1 LILLVI
7 EAGIDIDL
15 STLKLIGTRGCLI
28 AFFGSILPIGL
39 GMLITWILGMTD
51 IKEIIAAGAVFG
63 PTSLGIALNILRN
76 GGILNTPV
84 GQLIISAAVIDDM
97 IALVVLSQLKALS
110 GEITVAGILIPIVS
124 AIAFLVFG
132 GYIAVFILPPI
143 IRNHILSR
151 VDESNHAR
159 VELGI
164 MFFLV
169 LALMPA
175 TYYAEA
181 SYLMGCFVAGLTF
194 CSFHEL
200 HHAFVRQFKRVLQWL
215 MRIFF
220 AASIGFQVPIQS
232 FNDIEVIWQGLV
244 YTLAL
249 IGKVAVGFMVPN
261 FSMDMR
267 FTGKHLRD
275 CLITGFSMAA
285 EGEFAFVIAVFA
297 VGDGLIDKS
306 LYAKVV
312 LAVLLSTIIPPF
324 LLRFTI
330 SYYNKKGEEAVE
342 NAAKEEDN
350 RRSIHKPNDADIV
363 HGVLQGST
371 IFLCIQTQ
379 SESTWGL
386 LNAIM
391 GTMAKHNLDVIDH
404 RAWSPRGINTTLVNE
419 IYARTMVSPHY
430 KDDED
435 PSAAVE
441 HATEVLMKD
450 VDHALIRAINQPGMA
465 KVKVQRWYPGVIQEI
480 CEEVNEKSHKN
491 VTQRLLKEASTK
503 LEQRQSLQ
511 TMATV
516 QKSVAQILGE
526 EESPKPEIPSPETE
540 PTPAVEKSRPR
551 RRVRQKMRSTPVVGG
566 GLFGETIEAKSGRDA
581 STRLSDINKKSGGGI
596 DWSFGGGKTGIPAEI
611 TVKGEVYSIRIGQ
624 DTWKDLQKGFH
635 GQMVDNRGIE
645 IAQMNIEA
653 SDDAPI
659 VQRLQGFVRNMPLR
673 SISEEDSHLDS
684 VSERSLENSRHGGE
698 LTGLSTTDSIDTME
712 HNA

>member
-1 LILLVI
+1 MSKLESYALENYSRLLGGGAGGDFGVHIEYMDLYKTVVFLVAIYMSGQIASRFLRMPDLVGEIVCGIVMGPELLDFVHNAEAWVMFGELGLILLVI

-15 STLKLIGTRGCLI
+15 STLRLIGTRGCLI
-28 AFFGSILPIGL
+28 AFFGSVLPIGL
-39 GMLITWILGMTD
+39 GMLITWVLGMTD
-51 IKEIIAAGAVFG
+51 TKEIIAAGAVFG

-110 GEITVAGILIPIVS
+110 GEITIAGILIPIVS
-124 AIAFLVFG
+124 AIAFLVVG

-151 VDESNHAR
+151 IDESNHAR

-175 TYYAEA
+175 TYYSKA

-261 FSMDMR
+261 FSMDRR

-350 RRSIHKPNDADIV
+350 RRHSIHQPSDADIV
-363 HGVLQGST
+363 SGILQGST

-386 LNAIM
+386 LNSIM
-391 GTMAKHNLDVIDH
+391 GTLARV
-404 RAWSPRGINTTLVNE
+404 RLV
-419 IYARTMVSPHY
+419 
-430 KDDED
+430 
-435 PSAAVE
+435 
-441 HATEVLMKD
+441 TEVHQM
-450 VDHALIRAINQPGMA
+450 
-465 KVKVQRWYPGVIQEI
+465 
-480 CEEVNEKSHKN
+480 
-491 VTQRLLKEASTK
+491 
-503 LEQRQSLQ
+503 Q
-511 TMATV
+511 T
-516 QKSVAQILGE
+516 
-526 EESPKPEIPSPETE
+526 
-540 PTPAVEKSRPR
+540 RP
-551 RRVRQKMRSTPVVGG
+551 Q
-566 GLFGETIEAKSGRDA
+566 F
-581 STRLSDINKKSGGGI
+581 
-596 DWSFGGGKTGIPAEI
+596 SFCHSAE
-611 TVKGEVYSIRIGQ
+611 
-624 DTWKDLQKGFH
+624 
-635 GQMVDNRGIE
+635 
-645 IAQMNIEA
+645 
-653 SDDAPI
+653 
-659 VQRLQGFVRNMPLR
+659 
-673 SISEEDSHLDS
+673 
-684 VSERSLENSRHGGE
+684 
-698 LTGLSTTDSIDTME
+698 
-712 HNA
+712 

>member
-1 LILLVI
+1 
-7 EAGIDIDL
+7 
-15 STLKLIGTRGCLI
+15 
-28 AFFGSILPIGL
+28 
-39 GMLITWILGMTD
+39 
-51 IKEIIAAGAVFG
+51 
-63 PTSLGIALNILRN
+63 
-76 GGILNTPV
+76 
-84 GQLIISAAVIDDM
+84 
-97 IALVVLSQLKALS
+97 
-110 GEITVAGILIPIVS
+110 
-124 AIAFLVFG
+124 
-132 GYIAVFILPPI
+132 
-143 IRNHILSR
+143 
-151 VDESNHAR
+151 
-159 VELGI
+159 

-194 CSFHEL
+194 CSFDEL
-200 HHAFVRQFKRVLQWL
+200 HQAFVRQFKRVLQWL

-491 VTQRLLKEASTK
+491 VTQRLLKEASTT
-503 LEQRQSLQ
+503 LERRQSLQ

-540 PTPAVEKSRPR
+540 PTPAIEKSRPR